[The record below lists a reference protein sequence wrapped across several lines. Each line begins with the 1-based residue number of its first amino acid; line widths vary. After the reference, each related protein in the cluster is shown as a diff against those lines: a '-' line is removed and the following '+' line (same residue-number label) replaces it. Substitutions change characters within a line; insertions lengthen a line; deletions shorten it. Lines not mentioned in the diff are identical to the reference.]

1 MKKTLAITGGAIAV
15 LIAAVLIYAAT
26 KPDTFR
32 VQRAASIKAP
42 PEKIAATLSDFRAW
56 EAWSPW
62 EKMDPAMK
70 RRFSGAE
77 KGKGAIYVWQG
88 NGKVGEGR
96 MEITDATASRVAM
109 DLDFMKP
116 FEAHN
121 KVAFT
126 LAPKGDATEVVW
138 AMQGPVPY
146 PAKIVHVF
154 VDMDR
159 MVGAQFEAGLA
170 NLKTVTEK

>member
-1 MKKTLAITGGAIAV
+1 MKKTLAIIGGLVAV
-15 LIAAVLIYAAT
+15 LVAAVLVYAAT
-26 KPDTFR
+26 KPDVFR

-42 PEKIAATLSDFRAW
+42 PEKIAAVLGDFHAW

-70 RRFSGAE
+70 RSFTGES
-77 KGKGAIYVWQG
+77 KGKGAIYLWQG

-109 DLDFMKP
+109 DLDFIKP
-116 FEAHN
+116 FETHN

-126 LAPKGDATEVVW
+126 LAPKGDTTEVVW
-138 AMQGPVPY
+138 AMQGQVPY
-146 PAKIVHVF
+146 MAKIVHVF
-154 VDMDR
+154 VNMDR
-159 MVGAQFEAGLA
+159 MVGGQFETGLA
-170 NLKTVTEK
+170 NLKSITEK

>member
-1 MKKTLAITGGAIAV
+1 MLKKIAIAV
-15 LIAAVLIYAAT
+15 VVLIAGVLAYAAT

-42 PEKIAATLSDFRAW
+42 AEKIAAVLGDFHAW

-70 RRFSGAE
+70 RSFTGE
-77 KGKGAIYVWQG
+77 PKGKGAIYLWQG

-109 DLDFMKP
+109 DLDFTKP

-126 LAPKGDATEVVW
+126 LAPK
-138 AMQGPVPY
+138 
-146 PAKIVHVF
+146 
-154 VDMDR
+154 
-159 MVGAQFEAGLA
+159 
-170 NLKTVTEK
+170 

>member
-1 MKKTLAITGGAIAV
+1 MLKTIGIVVIV
-15 LIAAVLIYAAT
+15 LIVGVLVFAAT

-42 PEKIAATLSDFRAW
+42 PEKIAAVLGDFHGW

-70 RRFSGAE
+70 RSYSGAP
-77 KGKGAIYVWQG
+77 KGKGAVYAWEG
-88 NGKVGEGR
+88 NSKVGQGR
-96 MEITDATASRVAM
+96 MQITEDAPSRVAM
-109 DLDFMKP
+109 DLDFVKP

-121 KVAFT
+121 KVVFT

-146 PAKIVHVF
+146 MAKIVHVF
-154 VDMDR
+154 VDMDS
-159 MVGAQFEAGLA
+159 MVGGQFETGLA
-170 NLKTVTEK
+170 NLKAVTEK